1 MFWWIAVTLLW
12 PGRGDFSA
20 SGLST
25 FKKIALT
32 SAPDCI
38 CLFRYYI
45 TITQYYTCIMAVSV
59 KPAAVSPRSLQLGCR
74 RHGEWEGHPVVIRE
88 TAWVRDGQMPWVL
101 CYMWSFMGWTKYHKF
116 FFGGE
121 MAGKK
126 SHLWMVYTT
135 QNHNKPSQIHNEW
148 FKTIQKWGGKDILFL
163 TTH

>member
-45 TITQYYTCIMAVSV
+45 HNYTVLHMHHGSISKACCCVAQ
-59 KPAAVSPRSLQLGCR
+59 KPATWLPPPWRMRRPSRCDPWNGLGSWWTNAM
-74 RHGEWEGHPVVIRE
+74 GFVLYSGHL
-88 TAWVRDGQMPWVL
+88 WDGQNTI
-101 CYMWSFMGWTKYHKF
+101 SFFLGGKWLVKSPIYGWFIPLKTII
-116 FFGGE
+116 
-121 MAGKK
+121 
-126 SHLWMVYTT
+126 
-135 QNHNKPSQIHNEW
+135 NRPQIHNEW
-148 FKTIQKWGGKDILFL
+148 FKRSKNGAVRTYCF
-163 TTH
+163 